1 MNRGRSFGL
10 PPAVDAPNSALDS
23 ALLPALRAPGK
34 LPDAGRLLWHN
45 TDHRKHILVDLSDII
60 DRVEATTSM
69 LAESEE
75 PKARRVVAIA
85 RQLVERQ
92 GSEGSA
98 DGDAALRRE
107 LNQHF
112 ELLGRR
118 GARALP
124 AAALARALL
133 ARLSG
138 TQRDVDEALN
148 DAHQK
153 LSMFGL

>member
-1 MNRGRSFGL
+1 
-10 PPAVDAPNSALDS
+10 
-23 ALLPALRAPGK
+23 
-34 LPDAGRLLWHN
+34 
-45 TDHRKHILVDLSDII
+45 LVDLSDII
-60 DRVEATTSM
+60 DRVEAMTSM

-85 RQLVERQ
+85 RQLCERPDDAR
-92 GSEGSA
+92 A
-98 DGDAALRRE
+98 DGDAELRKE

-138 TQRDVDEALN
+138 TPRDVDEALKDCN
-148 DAHQK
+148 QK

>member
-1 MNRGRSFGL
+1 MVVFCGTT
-10 PPAVDAPNSALDS
+10 PA
-23 ALLPALRAPGK
+23 
-34 LPDAGRLLWHN
+34 
-45 TDHRKHILVDLSDII
+45 HRKRILVDPTDII

-85 RQLVERQ
+85 RQLFERQ
-92 GSEGSA
+92 DRSEGFEDS
-98 DGDAALRRE
+98 DAALRRE
-107 LNQHF
+107 LSQHF

-133 ARLSG
+133 AQLSG

-148 DAHQK
+148 DANQK

>member
-1 MNRGRSFGL
+1 
-10 PPAVDAPNSALDS
+10 
-23 ALLPALRAPGK
+23 
-34 LPDAGRLLWHN
+34 
-45 TDHRKHILVDLSDII
+45 
-60 DRVEATTSM
+60 M

-75 PKARRVVAIA
+75 PKARRVVAVA
-85 RQLVERQ
+85 RQLFERQ
-92 GSEGSA
+92 DRSEGFEDS
-98 DGDAALRRE
+98 DAALRRE
-107 LNQHF
+107 LSQHF

-133 ARLSG
+133 AQLSG

-148 DAHQK
+148 DANQK